1 MEQIKRYLSKIYD
14 IKKVLLLTESVDG
27 KELEQWLFHVKRI
40 EQVCDADYDA
50 DDIDAIVFDYSMAE
64 DVLRYQHVRPRYVI
78 GRMRKEED
86 YFSIWEQYREIAEH
100 IMLKQDR
107 DLDASLVNADNASC
121 EILEWDKGDDI
132 EVSVILP
139 VYNVESYLSQCIESL
154 TRWKAPYVEFL
165 FINDGSTDNS
175 ADIIL
180 AYAEK
185 DSRIHLIN
193 KENGGCASARN
204 RGIDEARGRYIGF
217 VDSDDFIDESMFYK
231 LFKRALMGNYEYT
244 YCGYKEYYE
253 DTGESEPVL
262 NDCLKDP
269 YLLGTYR
276 ADKVQLLTVKTRV
289 AIWRGLYKKKVL
301 QRSGIRFHEDLKRFD
316 DLPFRVEYTFAATSA
331 ACIPEYLYYYR
342 LGRKGQDVACRDE
355 RLFVHF
361 RIFEHLDTYVD
372 AFKDKRLQD
381 LLQIVKMHTH
391 DYALSRIE
399 KHYKKEYKKLAR
411 RQIDRNMGYF
421 RTVSL
426 IMLYTGKRNL
436 GWYTALKL
444 WGKNS

>member
-27 KELEQWLFHVKRI
+27 KELEQWLLHVKRI

-50 DDIDAIVFDYSMAE
+50 DDIDAVIFDYSKAE

-86 YFSIWEQYREIAEH
+86 YFSVWEQYREIAEH
-100 IMLKQDR
+100 IMLEQDR

-139 VYNVESYLSQCIESL
+139 VYNVASYLSQCIESL
-154 TRWKAPYVEFL
+154 TKWKAPYVEFL

-175 ADIIL
+175 ADIIS

-231 LFKRALMGNYEYT
+231 LFKRAMMGNYEYT
-244 YCGYKEYYE
+244 YCGYNEFYE

-262 NDCLKDP
+262 NDCLKNP

-289 AIWRGLYKKKVL
+289 AIWRGLYQKNVL

-331 ACIPEYLYYYR
+331 ACVPEYLYYYR

-381 LLQIVKMHTH
+381 LLQIIKLHTH

-399 KHYKKEYKKLAR
+399 KQYKKEYKKLAR
-411 RQIDRNMGYF
+411 RQIDRNMGYL

-426 IMLYTGKRNL
+426 IMMYTGKRNL